1 MSAPGTA
8 DRRSVAWRLAAIGLA
23 GAAVTGALYAAG
35 RLHTPNYTFSLF
47 GKTGLAAIT
56 LKSLLAS
63 VVLGLAAVQ
72 VLLALWLYRKLPLAG
87 SPPRPVRPAHRIL
100 GFALFAVTVPIAV
113 HCLLAYGVQLSSA
126 RVAVHSLA
134 GCFSTA
140 RSPPRCCSCSPG
152 GCPAGRCPPPVAP
165 SPFSSPCSG
174 TPPHCGT
181 TTATSSPSS
190 AHRRRLLAAGS

>member
-1 MSAPGTA
+1 MSVPGTA
-8 DRRSVAWRLAAIGLA
+8 GWRSTAWRLAGIGLA
-23 GAAVTGALYAAG
+23 SAAVTGALYAAG

-47 GKTGLAAIT
+47 GRTGLAAIT

-72 VLLALWLYRKLPLAG
+72 VLLALWLYRKLPLVG
-87 SPPRPVRPAHRIL
+87 SPPRPVRLTHRVL

-134 GCFSTA
+134 GCFFYGAFTA
-140 RSPPRCCSCSPG
+140 KVLLVQS
-152 GCPAGRCPPPVAP
+152 
-165 SPFSSPCSG
+165 
-174 TPPHCGT
+174 
-181 TTATSSPSS
+181 
-190 AHRRRLLAAGS
+190 RRLPGWALPAAGGALAVLVAVLWYTSALWYYNGYQLP

>member
-1 MSAPGTA
+1 MPGDCCA
-8 DRRSVAWRLAAIGLA
+8 GAVGQGCLPGAGAVQAGGRLVERCAAARLA
-23 GAAVTGALYAAG
+23 
-35 RLHTPNYTFSLF
+35 F
-47 GKTGLAAIT
+47 GYVCGLAAIT

-113 HCLLAYGVQLSSA
+113 HCLLAYGVQLGSA

-134 GCFSTA
+134 GCFFYGAFTA
-140 RSPPRCCSCSPG
+140 KVLLVQS
-152 GCPAGRCPPPVAP
+152 
-165 SPFSSPCSG
+165 
-174 TPPHCGT
+174 
-181 TTATSSPSS
+181 
-190 AHRRRLLAAGS
+190 RRLPGWALPAAGGALAILVAVLWYTSALWYYSGYQLP

>member
-1 MSAPGTA
+1 
-8 DRRSVAWRLAAIGLA
+8 
-23 GAAVTGALYAAG
+23 
-35 RLHTPNYTFSLF
+35 
-47 GKTGLAAIT
+47 
-56 LKSLLAS
+56 

-113 HCLLAYGVQLSSA
+113 HCLLAYGVQLTSA

-134 GCFSTA
+134 GCFFYGAFTA
-140 RSPPRCCSCSPG
+140 KVLLVQSRRLG
-152 GCPAGRCPPPVAP
+152 GWALPPPVAP

-174 TPPHCGT
+174 IPPHRGT
-181 TTATSSPSS
+181 TTATSSPRS
-190 AHRRRLLAAGS
+190 AHRGRLLAAGS

>member
-8 DRRSVAWRLAAIGLA
+8 GRRSVAWRLAAIGLA

-72 VLLALWLYRKLPLAG
+72 VLLALWLYRKLPLAC

-134 GCFSTA
+134 GCFFYGAFTA
-140 RSPPRCCSCSPG
+140 KVLLVQS
-152 GCPAGRCPPPVAP
+152 
-165 SPFSSPCSG
+165 
-174 TPPHCGT
+174 
-181 TTATSSPSS
+181 
-190 AHRRRLLAAGS
+190 RRLPGWALPAAGGALAILVAVLWYTSALWYYNGYQLL

>member
-1 MSAPGTA
+1 MSAPGTVG
-8 DRRSVAWRLAAIGLA
+8 RRSAAWRLAGIGLA
-23 GAAVTGALYAAG
+23 GAAVAGALYAAG

-47 GKTGLAAIT
+47 GQTGLAAIT

-87 SPPRPVRPAHRIL
+87 SPPRPVRLAHRVF

-126 RVAVHSLA
+126 LVAVHSLA
-134 GCFSTA
+134 GCFFYGAFTA
-140 RSPPRCCSCSPG
+140 KVLLVQS
-152 GCPAGRCPPPVAP
+152 
-165 SPFSSPCSG
+165 
-174 TPPHCGT
+174 
-181 TTATSSPSS
+181 
-190 AHRRRLLAAGS
+190 RRLPGWALPAAGGTLAILVAVLWYTSALWYYNGYQLP

>member
-8 DRRSVAWRLAAIGLA
+8 ARRSTAWRLAAIGLA

-47 GKTGLAAIT
+47 GQTGLAAIT

-87 SPPRPVRPAHRIL
+87 SPPRPVRLTHRII
-100 GFALFAVTVPIAV
+100 GFALFAVTIPIAV

-134 GCFSTA
+134 GCFFYGAFTA
-140 RSPPRCCSCSPG
+140 KVLLVQS
-152 GCPAGRCPPPVAP
+152 
-165 SPFSSPCSG
+165 
-174 TPPHCGT
+174 
-181 TTATSSPSS
+181 
-190 AHRRRLLAAGS
+190 RRLPGWALPAAGGALAILVTVLWYTSALWYYNGYQLP